1 MREVKGQTVT
11 GSSELWLAAPYPVLV
26 MDAVGVVTARNSAAS
41 EAVPDVRPGSTPP
54 IPWLLDAHT
63 AGEHTCTGRVDGRLF
78 AAEARPSDGGETVW
92 WLFDDSAR
100 AAVAADLAV
109 ERERTAFLAEASNVL
124 LSSLNIDRCMRA
136 TVELAARHLADAAV
150 VIGPS
155 SGRRLPVVS
164 RGRDGGIRT
173 SQVTADPAEVPGL
186 AEALQGFPPVP
197 SRWIDPASVPGW
209 LTEGFGGPVGSV
221 VITPLPGQGVPAG
234 ALVLLRRTDHRA
246 FSDTEEVFARLFAAR
261 AGAAL
266 SAARLYAEQ
275 ADITATLM
283 NALLPPQL
291 EHGDGVEFA
300 GGYRAA
306 ARSELVGGDFYDV
319 HRDVGGAGIPG
330 APGAEREALV
340 VLGDVC
346 GKGLGAAVLT
356 GKIRN
361 TLHALTSLSADHQH
375 VLRLLNDTLLD
386 ATTTRFATLVL
397 ASVSRT
403 GERVRLR
410 LTSAGHP
417 PPLLVR
423 ADGTVEEAATRGTL
437 IGALPD
443 ITSTTTETHLAP
455 GESCLLF
462 TDGLTEARGG
472 PFGDELFGD
481 ERLRAALAQCAG
493 MPAEAVVERVQ
504 MLVSEWIGRGE
515 HDDLALVAITAP
527 RGGGA
532 QA

>member
-1 MREVKGQTVT
+1 MMREVKDQPVT
-11 GSSELWLAAPYPVLV
+11 GSSGLWLAAPHPVLV
-26 MDAVGVVTARNSAAS
+26 VDAFGVVTARNSAAS
-41 EAVPDVRPGSTPP
+41 EAVPDVRPGSVPP
-54 IPWLLDAHT
+54 IPWLADAHA
-63 AGEHTCTGRVDGRLF
+63 AGEHTCTGQVDGRLF
-78 AAEARPSDGGETVW
+78 AAEARPCEGGETVW

-100 AAVAADLAV
+100 ASVAADLAV

-124 LSSLNIDRCMRA
+124 LSSLNVDRCMRA
-136 TVELAARHLADAAV
+136 TVELAARHLADTAV
-150 VIGPS
+150 VVGPG

-164 RGRDGGIRT
+164 RDRDGGVRT

-234 ALVLLRRTDHRA
+234 ALVLLRRTDHQA

-283 NALLPPQL
+283 DALLPPRL

-306 ARSELVGGDFYDV
+306 ARTELVGGDFYDV
-319 HRDVGGAGIPG
+319 HRDV
-330 APGAEREALV
+330 GAEREALV

-346 GKGLGAAVLT
+346 GKGLGAAVLA

-361 TLHALTSLSADHQH
+361 TLHALTSLSADHQR

-386 ATTTRFATLVL
+386 STKTRFATLVL
-397 ASVSRT
+397 ASVSRA

-443 ITSTTTETHLAP
+443 IASTTTEAELAP

-481 ERLRAALAQCAG
+481 ERLRAVLAQCAG

-527 RGGGA
+527 RGSGA
-532 QA
+532 GV